1 MTYTETDLVATIEHL
16 AADDLDALTQPQLD
30 GIDQFHAGGAEAVDR
45 LLPGLRLTPAMTV
58 LDAQAWESNA
68 PLARSAP
75 ERIGRDVLQRLRAAS
90 EITPAALD
98 RARRQV
104 PRWRAALSE
113 LWDRVDLLALPTLLG
128 FPPALDD
135 ARALLRIRGLT
146 SPVNLAGLP
155 ALALPVPTGGPLPA
169 SVQLIG
175 PPGGEERLLA
185 AGAVLEQAVR
195 G

>member
-1 MTYTETDLVATIEHL
+1 M
-16 AADDLDALTQPQLD
+16 AADPVISAAVDAALASTGWRISPVVLRGLDA
-30 GIDQFHAGGAEAVDR
+30 AMNA
-45 LLPGLRLTPAMTV
+45 AMTV
-58 LDAQAWESNA
+58 LDAEAWESNA
-68 PLARSAP
+68 SLARSAP
-75 ERIGRDVLQRLRAAS
+75 GQIGRDVLQRLRAAS
-90 EITPAALD
+90 ETTPAALG
-98 RARRQV
+98 RARQQA
-104 PRWRAALSE
+104 PHWRAVLSE

-155 ALALPVPTGGPLPA
+155 ALALPVPAGGPLPA

>member
-1 MTYTETDLVATIEHL
+1 MAADPVISAAVDAAL
-16 AADDLDALTQPQLD
+16 AATGWRISPVVLRGLDA
-30 GIDQFHAGGAEAVDR
+30 AMNA
-45 LLPGLRLTPAMTV
+45 AMTV
-58 LDAQAWESNA
+58 LDAEAWESNA
-68 PLARSAP
+68 ALARSAP
-75 ERIGRDVLQRLRAAS
+75 GKIGRDVLQRLRAAS
-90 EITPAALD
+90 ETTPAAL
-98 RARRQV
+98 
-104 PRWRAALSE
+104 
-113 LWDRVDLLALPTLLG
+113 G
-128 FPPALDD
+128 D

-155 ALALPVPTGGPLPA
+155 ALALPVPAGGPLPA